1 MLRRTFIISLTALSS
16 ISLVS
21 SAVGQESYPTR
32 PITLVVPYAPGG
44 ATDII
49 GRVIAEELSN
59 SIGQRVV
66 VENRAGAAGSVGAAG
81 VARAA
86 PDGYTLLMGAL
97 TSHSINMSLQ
107 AKPGFD
113 LQKSFTPVT
122 LAGNVGLALVVH
134 PSVQARSV
142 QELITLAKAQPAN
155 SATPH
160 PAMVRHSTWLGRCSM
175 PGLAQTSPTWPIG
188 EAGPL

>member
-1 MLRRTFIISLTALSS
+1 MLRRTFIISLTGLSS

-81 VARAA
+81 VARAT

-113 LQKSFTPVT
+113 LQKSFTPIT

-134 PSVQARSV
+134 PSVQAKSV
-142 QELITLAKAQPAN
+142 Q
-155 SATPH
+155 S
-160 PAMVRHSTWLGRCSM
+160 
-175 PGLAQTSPTWPIG
+175 
-188 EAGPL
+188 